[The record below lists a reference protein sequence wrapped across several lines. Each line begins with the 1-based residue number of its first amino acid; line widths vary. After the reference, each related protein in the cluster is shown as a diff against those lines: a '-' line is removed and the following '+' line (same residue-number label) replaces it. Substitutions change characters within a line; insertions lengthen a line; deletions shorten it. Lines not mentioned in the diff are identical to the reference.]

1 MKKLGNKNILY
12 AVWIILCA
20 ATAFLGGFGH
30 SMLINY
36 AFLAVMG
43 LLILIV
49 DRHGLSK
56 ICRITK
62 DLKGITETFSEAEAQ
77 GTQGNEAY
85 LSLME
90 SMHFTYPET
99 EGDWMRLQESWKS
112 SDGMDCDVED
122 YIFESEL
129 LESCNYNVCTQV
141 AGILTALGILGTF
154 LGLVL
159 GLRSFDFSNA
169 DQMTSSVEALVGG
182 LNVAFYT
189 SIYGVTLSILY
200 NIIFRRITTGL
211 TQELNHF
218 YDAFN
223 SALEPVSQKAM
234 VERMD
239 SRQAENNAL
248 MQDIKALLDERLGER
263 LGHQMA
269 ETLTPVFDRIIQSL
283 DSMMLDFHKEQANS
297 LEKIVDAFVDR
308 MGGALNSHV
317 KALGE
322 SVDELSQAQKTMSV
336 ELQRLIKQIVKT
348 SKDTSQINEH
358 AGIILEQLSGY
369 IPLLTQT
376 SQDSAKVIEN
386 MTQWSEDV
394 QKMTDTQQKVMKE
407 MAVEQNE
414 LLKVMAEHEGN
425 LDQTCEE
432 ISANQQ
438 QLSES
443 LTEFTKAAQIIAER
457 EEDPLQLDGIKDML
471 SGYMTTMQKLQQE
484 SAQNIENIQSAGIK
498 EMLTYV
504 SAQTEANAKE
514 SQAVQQKLTEEL
526 QKLAKTQ
533 EDIVFLNAKIANT
546 LSSLTGTGKIQLP
559 SKGMQQD
566 EEKWSKV
573 LNEKMDAW
581 IREQKAF
588 QERLLQ
594 LEEERSQP
602 FWSRWGRK

>member
-283 DSMMLDFHKEQANS
+283 DSMMMDFHKEQANS

-386 MTQWSEDV
+386 MVKWSEDI
-394 QKMTDTQQKVMKE
+394 QKMTDTQHLAMEKMT
-407 MAVEQNE
+407 VEQND

-443 LTEFTKAAQIIAER
+443 LVQFTKAAETLAER
-457 EEDPLQLDGIKDML
+457 EQDPMQFEDIKDML
-471 SGYMTTMQKLQQE
+471 SGYMTTMQQLQRE
-484 SAQNIENIQSAGIK
+484 SAQNIENIQSAGIR

-559 SKGMQQD
+559 SKGLQQD

>member
-112 SDGMDCDVED
+112 SDGIDCDVED

-386 MTQWSEDV
+386 MVKWSEDI
-394 QKMTDTQQKVMKE
+394 QKMTDTQHLAMEKMT
-407 MAVEQNE
+407 VEQND

-559 SKGMQQD
+559 SKGLQQD

>member
-189 SIYGVTLSILY
+189 SIYGITLSILY

-297 LEKIVDAFVDR
+297 LEKMVDAFVDR

-386 MTQWSEDV
+386 MVKWSEDI
-394 QKMTDTQQKVMKE
+394 QKMTDTQHLAMEKMT
-407 MAVEQNE
+407 VEQND

-559 SKGMQQD
+559 SKGLQQD

>member
-386 MTQWSEDV
+386 MVKWSEDIH
-394 QKMTDTQQKVMKE
+394 KMTDTQHLAMEKMT
-407 MAVEQNE
+407 VEQND

-443 LTEFTKAAQIIAER
+443 LVQFTKAAETLAER
-457 EEDPLQLDGIKDML
+457 EQDPMQFEDIKDML
-471 SGYMTTMQKLQQE
+471 SGYMTTMQQLQRE
-484 SAQNIENIQSAGIK
+484 SAQNIENIQSAGIR

-559 SKGMQQD
+559 SKGLQQD

-602 FWSRWGRK
+602 FWSRCGRK

>member
-1 MKKLGNKNILY
+1 MKKSGNKNILY
-12 AVWIILCA
+12 AVWGILCA
-20 ATAFLGGFGH
+20 ATAFLGGFSH

-62 DLKGITETFSEAEAQ
+62 DLKGITETFSEAEAK

-234 VERMD
+234 AERMD

-248 MQDIKALLDERLGER
+248 MQEIKELLDERLGER
-263 LGHQMA
+263 LGYQMA

-407 MAVEQNE
+407 MAVEQND
-414 LLKVMAEHEGN
+414 LLKTMAEHEAH
-425 LDQTCEE
+425 LDQTCEQ
-432 ISANQQ
+432 INLNQQ

-443 LTEFTKAAQIIAER
+443 LVQFTKAAETLAER
-457 EEDPLQLDGIKDML
+457 EQDPMQFEDIKDML

-484 SAQNIENIQSAGIK
+484 SAQNIENIQSAG
-498 EMLTYV
+498 
-504 SAQTEANAKE
+504 
-514 SQAVQQKLTEEL
+514 
-526 QKLAKTQ
+526 
-533 EDIVFLNAKIANT
+533 
-546 LSSLTGTGKIQLP
+546 TGKIQLS
-559 SKGMQQD
+559 SKGLQQD

>member
-386 MTQWSEDV
+386 MVKWSEDI
-394 QKMTDTQQKVMKE
+394 QKMTDTQHLAMEKMT
-407 MAVEQNE
+407 AEQND

-443 LTEFTKAAQIIAER
+443 LVQFTKAAETLAER
-457 EEDPLQLDGIKDML
+457 EQDPMQFEDIKDML
-471 SGYMTTMQKLQQE
+471 SGYMTTMQQLQRE
-484 SAQNIENIQSAGIK
+484 SAQNIENIQSAGIR

-559 SKGMQQD
+559 SKGLQQD

>member
-1 MKKLGNKNILY
+1 MKKSGNKNILY
-12 AVWIILCA
+12 AVWDILCA
-20 ATAFLGGFGH
+20 ATAFLGGFSH

-62 DLKGITETFSEAEAQ
+62 DLKGITETFSEAEAK

-234 VERMD
+234 AERMD

-248 MQDIKALLDERLGER
+248 MQEIKELLDERLGER
-263 LGHQMA
+263 LGCQMA

-394 QKMTDTQQKVMKE
+394 QKMTDNQQKVMKE
-407 MAVEQNE
+407 MAVEQND
-414 LLKVMAEHEGN
+414 LLKTMAEHEAH
-425 LDQTCEE
+425 LDQTCEQ
-432 ISANQQ
+432 INLNQQ

-443 LTEFTKAAQIIAER
+443 LVQFTKAAETLAER
-457 EEDPLQLDGIKDML
+457 EQDPMQFEDIKDML

-484 SAQNIENIQSAGIK
+484 SAQNIENIQSAGA
-498 EMLTYV
+498 
-504 SAQTEANAKE
+504 S
-514 SQAVQQKLTEEL
+514 
-526 QKLAKTQ
+526 
-533 EDIVFLNAKIANT
+533 
-546 LSSLTGTGKIQLP
+546 KIQLP
-559 SKGMQQD
+559 SKGLQQD

-588 QERLLQ
+588 QERLLE

>member
-62 DLKGITETFSEAEAQ
+62 ELKGITETFSEAEAQ

-386 MTQWSEDV
+386 MVKWSEDI
-394 QKMTDTQQKVMKE
+394 QKMTDTQHLAMEKMT
-407 MAVEQNE
+407 VEQND

-443 LTEFTKAAQIIAER
+443 LVQFTKAAETLAER
-457 EEDPLQLDGIKDML
+457 EQDPMQFEDIKDML

-484 SAQNIENIQSAGIK
+484 SAQNIENIQSAGIR

-559 SKGMQQD
+559 SKGLQQD

>member
-248 MQDIKALLDERLGER
+248 MQEIKELLDERLGER
-263 LGHQMA
+263 LGYQMA

-386 MTQWSEDV
+386 MVKWSEDI
-394 QKMTDTQQKVMKE
+394 QKMTDTQHLAMEKMT
-407 MAVEQNE
+407 VEQND

-484 SAQNIENIQSAGIK
+484 SAQNIENIQSAGIR

-559 SKGMQQD
+559 SKGLQQD

>member
-211 TQELNHF
+211 TQERNHF

-297 LEKIVDAFVDR
+297 LEKMVDAFVDR

-386 MTQWSEDV
+386 MVKWSEDI
-394 QKMTDTQQKVMKE
+394 QKMTDTQHLAMEKMT
-407 MAVEQNE
+407 VEQND

-559 SKGMQQD
+559 SKGLQQD

>member
-1 MKKLGNKNILY
+1 MKKSGNKNILY
-12 AVWIILCA
+12 AVWGILCA
-20 ATAFLGGFGH
+20 ATAFLGGFSH

-56 ICRITK
+56 ICRVTK
-62 DLKGITETFSEAEAQ
+62 DLKGITETFSEAEAK
-77 GTQGNEAY
+77 GTRGNEAY

-234 VERMD
+234 AERMD

-248 MQDIKALLDERLGER
+248 MQEIKELLDERLGER
-263 LGHQMA
+263 LGCQMA

-407 MAVEQNE
+407 MAVEQND
-414 LLKVMAEHEGN
+414 LLKTMAEHEVH
-425 LDQTCEE
+425 LDQTCEQ
-432 ISANQQ
+432 INLNQQ

-443 LTEFTKAAQIIAER
+443 LVQFTKAAETLAER
-457 EEDPLQLDGIKDML
+457 EQDPMQFEDIKEML

-484 SAQNIENIQSAGIK
+484 SAQNIENIQSSGIK

-504 SAQTEANAKE
+504 SAQTEANTKE
-514 SQAVQQKLTEEL
+514 SQAVQQKMTEEL

-559 SKGMQQD
+559 SKGLQQD

-588 QERLLQ
+588 QERLLE

>member
-386 MTQWSEDV
+386 MVKWSEDI
-394 QKMTDTQQKVMKE
+394 QKMTDTQHLAMEKMT
-407 MAVEQNE
+407 VEQND

-471 SGYMTTMQKLQQE
+471 SGYMTTMQQLQRE
-484 SAQNIENIQSAGIK
+484 SAQNIENIQSAGIR

-514 SQAVQQKLTEEL
+514 SQAVQQKLIEEL

-559 SKGMQQD
+559 SKGLQQD

>member
-20 ATAFLGGFGH
+20 ATAFLGGFRH
-30 SMLINY
+30 SMLIHY
-36 AFLAVMG
+36 AFLAVIG
-43 LLILIV
+43 LLTLIV
-49 DRHGLSK
+49 DRPGLSK

-386 MTQWSEDV
+386 MVKWSEDI
-394 QKMTDTQQKVMKE
+394 QKMTDTQHLAMEKMT
-407 MAVEQNE
+407 VEQND

-484 SAQNIENIQSAGIK
+484 SAQNIENIQSAGIR

-559 SKGMQQD
+559 SKGLQQD

>member
-141 AGILTALGILGTF
+141 ASILTALGILGTF

-169 DQMTSSVEALVGG
+169 DHMTSSVEALVGG

-386 MTQWSEDV
+386 MVKWSEDI
-394 QKMTDTQQKVMKE
+394 QKMTDTQHLAMEKMT
-407 MAVEQNE
+407 VEQND

-443 LTEFTKAAQIIAER
+443 LVQFTKAAETLAER
-457 EEDPLQLDGIKDML
+457 EQDPMQFEDIKDML
-471 SGYMTTMQKLQQE
+471 SGYMTTMQQLQRE
-484 SAQNIENIQSAGIK
+484 SAQNIENIQSAGIR

-559 SKGMQQD
+559 SKGLQQD

>member
-386 MTQWSEDV
+386 MVKWSEDI
-394 QKMTDTQQKVMKE
+394 QKMTDTQHLAMEKMT
-407 MAVEQNE
+407 VEQND

-471 SGYMTTMQKLQQE
+471 SGYMTTMQQLQRE
-484 SAQNIENIQSAGIK
+484 SAQNIENIQSAGIR

-559 SKGMQQD
+559 SKGLQQD

-588 QERLLQ
+588 
-594 LEEERSQP
+594 
-602 FWSRWGRK
+602 

>member
-1 MKKLGNKNILY
+1 MKKSGNKNILY
-12 AVWIILCA
+12 AVWGILCA
-20 ATAFLGGFGH
+20 ATAFLGGFSH

-62 DLKGITETFSEAEAQ
+62 DLKGITETFSEAEAK

-234 VERMD
+234 AERMD

-248 MQDIKALLDERLGER
+248 MQEIKELLDERLGER
-263 LGHQMA
+263 LGYQMA

-369 IPLLTQT
+369 IPILTQT

-414 LLKVMAEHEGN
+414 LLKTMAEHEGN

-484 SAQNIENIQSAGIK
+484 SAQNIENIQSTGIK

-514 SQAVQQKLTEEL
+514 GQAVQQKMTEEL

-559 SKGMQQD
+559 SKGLQQD

>member
-369 IPLLTQT
+369 IPLLTQI

-386 MTQWSEDV
+386 MVKWSEDI
-394 QKMTDTQQKVMKE
+394 QKMTDTQHLAMEKMT
-407 MAVEQNE
+407 VEQND
-414 LLKVMAEHEGN
+414 LLKVMAEYEGN

-443 LTEFTKAAQIIAER
+443 LVQFTKAAETLAER
-457 EEDPLQLDGIKDML
+457 EQDPMQFEDIKDML

-484 SAQNIENIQSAGIK
+484 SAQNIENIQSAGIR

-559 SKGMQQD
+559 SKGLQQD

>member
-386 MTQWSEDV
+386 MVKWSEDI
-394 QKMTDTQQKVMKE
+394 QKMTDTQHLTMEKMT
-407 MAVEQNE
+407 VEQND

-443 LTEFTKAAQIIAER
+443 LVQFTKAAETLAER
-457 EEDPLQLDGIKDML
+457 EQDPMQFEDIKDML

-559 SKGMQQD
+559 SKGLQQD

>member
-49 DRHGLSK
+49 DRHGPSK

-386 MTQWSEDV
+386 MVKWSEDI
-394 QKMTDTQQKVMKE
+394 QKMTDTQHLAMEKMT
-407 MAVEQNE
+407 VEQSD

-443 LTEFTKAAQIIAER
+443 LVQFTKAAETLAER
-457 EEDPLQLDGIKDML
+457 EQDPMQFEDIKDML
-471 SGYMTTMQKLQQE
+471 SGYMNTMQKLQQE

-559 SKGMQQD
+559 SKGLQQD

>member
-1 MKKLGNKNILY
+1 MKKSGNKNILY
-12 AVWIILCA
+12 AVWGILCA
-20 ATAFLGGFGH
+20 ATAFLGGFSH

-62 DLKGITETFSEAEAQ
+62 DLKGITETFSEAEAK

-234 VERMD
+234 AERMD

-248 MQDIKALLDERLGER
+248 MQEIKELLDERLGER
-263 LGHQMA
+263 LGYQMA

-322 SVDELSQAQKTMSV
+322 SVNALSQAQREMSI
-336 ELQRLIKQIVKT
+336 ELYKLIRQIVKT
-348 SKDTSQINEH
+348 GQNTSQINEH

-414 LLKVMAEHEGN
+414 LLKTMAEHEAH
-425 LDQTCEE
+425 LDQTCEQ
-432 ISANQQ
+432 INLNQQ
-438 QLSES
+438 QLSDS

-484 SAQNIENIQSAGIK
+484 SAQNIENTQSA
-498 EMLTYV
+498 
-504 SAQTEANAKE
+504 
-514 SQAVQQKLTEEL
+514 
-526 QKLAKTQ
+526 
-533 EDIVFLNAKIANT
+533 
-546 LSSLTGTGKIQLP
+546 GTGKIQLP
-559 SKGMQQD
+559 SKGLQQD

>member
-62 DLKGITETFSEAEAQ
+62 DLKGITETFSEAEAK

-369 IPLLTQT
+369 IPLLTQI

-386 MTQWSEDV
+386 MVKWSEDI
-394 QKMTDTQQKVMKE
+394 QKMTDTQHLAMEKMT
-407 MAVEQNE
+407 VEQND

-471 SGYMTTMQKLQQE
+471 SGYMTTMQILQQE

-559 SKGMQQD
+559 SKGLQQD

>member
-62 DLKGITETFSEAEAQ
+62 DLKGITETFSEAEAK

-394 QKMTDTQQKVMKE
+394 QKMTDTQQKAMEK
-407 MAVEQNE
+407 MTVEQND

-559 SKGMQQD
+559 SKGLQQD

>member
-1 MKKLGNKNILY
+1 MKKSGNKNILY
-12 AVWIILCA
+12 AVWGILCA
-20 ATAFLGGFGH
+20 ATAFLGGFSH

-62 DLKGITETFSEAEAQ
+62 DLKGITETFSEAEAK

-234 VERMD
+234 AERMD

-248 MQDIKALLDERLGER
+248 MQEIKELLDERLGER
-263 LGHQMA
+263 LGYQMA

-369 IPLLTQT
+369 IPILTQT

-407 MAVEQNE
+407 MAVEQND
-414 LLKVMAEHEGN
+414 LLKTMAEHEAH
-425 LDQTCEE
+425 LDQTCEQ
-432 ISANQQ
+432 INLNQQ

-443 LTEFTKAAQIIAER
+443 LVQFTKAAETLAER
-457 EEDPLQLDGIKDML
+457 EQDPMQFEDIKDML

-484 SAQNIENIQSAGIK
+484 SAQNIENIQSAG
-498 EMLTYV
+498 
-504 SAQTEANAKE
+504 
-514 SQAVQQKLTEEL
+514 
-526 QKLAKTQ
+526 
-533 EDIVFLNAKIANT
+533 
-546 LSSLTGTGKIQLP
+546 TGKIQLP
-559 SKGMQQD
+559 SKALQQD
-566 EEKWSKV
+566 GEKWSKV

>member
-1 MKKLGNKNILY
+1 MKKSGNKNILY
-12 AVWIILCA
+12 AVWGILCA
-20 ATAFLGGFGH
+20 ATAFLGGFSH

-43 LLILIV
+43 LLILIA

-62 DLKGITETFSEAEAQ
+62 DLKGITETFSEAEAK

-234 VERMD
+234 AERMD

-248 MQDIKALLDERLGER
+248 MQEIKELLDERLGER
-263 LGHQMA
+263 LGCQMA

-369 IPLLTQT
+369 IPILTQT
-376 SQDSAKVIEN
+376 S
-386 MTQWSEDV
+386 
-394 QKMTDTQQKVMKE
+394 
-407 MAVEQNE
+407 
-414 LLKVMAEHEGN
+414 
-425 LDQTCEE
+425 
-432 ISANQQ
+432 
-438 QLSES
+438 
-443 LTEFTKAAQIIAER
+443 
-457 EEDPLQLDGIKDML
+457 
-471 SGYMTTMQKLQQE
+471 
-484 SAQNIENIQSAGIK
+484 
-498 EMLTYV
+498 
-504 SAQTEANAKE
+504 
-514 SQAVQQKLTEEL
+514 
-526 QKLAKTQ
+526 
-533 EDIVFLNAKIANT
+533 
-546 LSSLTGTGKIQLP
+546 
-559 SKGMQQD
+559 
-566 EEKWSKV
+566 
-573 LNEKMDAW
+573 
-581 IREQKAF
+581 
-588 QERLLQ
+588 
-594 LEEERSQP
+594 
-602 FWSRWGRK
+602 

>member
-62 DLKGITETFSEAEAQ
+62 DLKGITETFSEAEAK

-234 VERMD
+234 AERMD

-248 MQDIKALLDERLGER
+248 MQEIKELLDERLGER
-263 LGHQMA
+263 LGYQMA

-322 SVDELSQAQKTMSV
+322 SVNA
-336 ELQRLIKQIVKT
+336 VK
-348 SKDTSQINEH
+348 
-358 AGIILEQLSGY
+358 SG
-369 IPLLTQT
+369 T
-376 SQDSAKVIEN
+376 
-386 MTQWSEDV
+386 
-394 QKMTDTQQKVMKE
+394 
-407 MAVEQNE
+407 
-414 LLKVMAEHEGN
+414 EG
-425 LDQTCEE
+425 
-432 ISANQQ
+432 
-438 QLSES
+438 
-443 LTEFTKAAQIIAER
+443 R
-457 EEDPLQLDGIKDML
+457 
-471 SGYMTTMQKLQQE
+471 
-484 SAQNIENIQSAGIK
+484 
-498 EMLTYV
+498 
-504 SAQTEANAKE
+504 
-514 SQAVQQKLTEEL
+514 
-526 QKLAKTQ
+526 
-533 EDIVFLNAKIANT
+533 
-546 LSSLTGTGKIQLP
+546 
-559 SKGMQQD
+559 
-566 EEKWSKV
+566 
-573 LNEKMDAW
+573 
-581 IREQKAF
+581 
-588 QERLLQ
+588 
-594 LEEERSQP
+594 
-602 FWSRWGRK
+602 

>member
-1 MKKLGNKNILY
+1 MKKSGNKNILY
-12 AVWIILCA
+12 AVWGILCA
-20 ATAFLGGFGH
+20 ATAFLGGFSH

-112 SDGMDCDVED
+112 SDGMDCDVEE

-218 YDAFN
+218 YDAFH

-234 VERMD
+234 AERMD

-248 MQDIKALLDERLGER
+248 MQEIKDLLDERLGER
-263 LGHQMA
+263 LGYQMA

-414 LLKVMAEHEGN
+414 LLKNMAEHEGN

-484 SAQNIENIQSAGIK
+484 SAQNIENIQSAG
-498 EMLTYV
+498 T
-504 SAQTEANAKE
+504 S
-514 SQAVQQKLTEEL
+514 
-526 QKLAKTQ
+526 
-533 EDIVFLNAKIANT
+533 
-546 LSSLTGTGKIQLP
+546 KIQLP
-559 SKGMQQD
+559 SKGLQQD

>member
-386 MTQWSEDV
+386 MVKWSEDI
-394 QKMTDTQQKVMKE
+394 QKMTDTQHLAMEKMT
-407 MAVEQNE
+407 AEQND

-471 SGYMTTMQKLQQE
+471 SGYMTTMQQLQRE
-484 SAQNIENIQSAGIK
+484 SAQNIENIQSAGIR

-559 SKGMQQD
+559 SKGLQQD

>member
-308 MGGALNSHV
+308 MGGALKSHV

-386 MTQWSEDV
+386 MVKWSEDI
-394 QKMTDTQQKVMKE
+394 QKMTDTQHLAMEKMT
-407 MAVEQNE
+407 VEQND

-443 LTEFTKAAQIIAER
+443 LVQFTKAAETLAER
-457 EEDPLQLDGIKDML
+457 EQDPMQFEDIKDML
-471 SGYMTTMQKLQQE
+471 SGYMTTMQQLQRE
-484 SAQNIENIQSAGIK
+484 SAQNIENIQSAGIR

-559 SKGMQQD
+559 SKGLQQD

>member
-234 VERMD
+234 AERMD

-248 MQDIKALLDERLGER
+248 MQEIKELLDERLGER
-263 LGHQMA
+263 LGYQMA

-386 MTQWSEDV
+386 MVKWSEDI
-394 QKMTDTQQKVMKE
+394 QKMTDTQHLAMEKMT
-407 MAVEQNE
+407 VEQND

-559 SKGMQQD
+559 SKGLQQD

>member
-1 MKKLGNKNILY
+1 MKKSGNKNILY
-12 AVWIILCA
+12 AVWGILCA
-20 ATAFLGGFGH
+20 ATAFLGGFSH

-62 DLKGITETFSEAEAQ
+62 DLKGITETFSEAEAE

-234 VERMD
+234 AERMD

-248 MQDIKALLDERLGER
+248 MQEIKELLDERLGER
-263 LGHQMA
+263 LGYQMS

-414 LLKVMAEHEGN
+414 LLKNMAEHEAH
-425 LDQTCEE
+425 LDQTCEQ
-432 ISANQQ
+432 INLNQQ

-443 LTEFTKAAQIIAER
+443 LVQFTKAAETLAER
-457 EEDPLQLDGIKDML
+457 EQDPMQFEDIKEML

-484 SAQNIENIQSAGIK
+484 SAQNIENIQSTGIK

-514 SQAVQQKLTEEL
+514 SQAVQQKMTEEL

-559 SKGMQQD
+559 SKGLQQD

-588 QERLLQ
+588 QERLLE

>member
-200 NIIFRRITTGL
+200 NIIFRRITAGL

-386 MTQWSEDV
+386 MVKWSQDI
-394 QKMTDTQQKVMKE
+394 QKMTDTQHLAMEKMT
-407 MAVEQNE
+407 VEQND

-443 LTEFTKAAQIIAER
+443 LVQFTKAAETLAER
-457 EEDPLQLDGIKDML
+457 EQDPMQFEDIKDML
-471 SGYMTTMQKLQQE
+471 SGYMTTMQQLQRE
-484 SAQNIENIQSAGIK
+484 SAQNIENIQSAGIR

-559 SKGMQQD
+559 SKGLQQD

-594 LEEERSQP
+594 LEEKRSQP

>member
-1 MKKLGNKNILY
+1 MKKSGNKNILY
-12 AVWIILCA
+12 AVWGILCA
-20 ATAFLGGFGH
+20 ATAFLGGFSH

-62 DLKGITETFSEAEAQ
+62 DLKGITETFSEAEAK

-234 VERMD
+234 AERMD

-248 MQDIKALLDERLGER
+248 MQEIKELLDERLGER
-263 LGHQMA
+263 LGYQMA

-407 MAVEQNE
+407 MAAEQNE
-414 LLKVMAEHEGN
+414 LLKTMAEHEAH
-425 LDQTCEE
+425 LDQTCEQ
-432 ISANQQ
+432 INLNQQ

-443 LTEFTKAAQIIAER
+443 LVQFTKAAETLAER
-457 EEDPLQLDGIKDML
+457 EQDPMQFEDIKDML

-504 SAQTEANAKE
+504 SVQTEANAKE
-514 SQAVQQKLTEEL
+514 SQAVQQKMTEEL

-559 SKGMQQD
+559 SKGLQQD

-573 LNEKMDAW
+573 LNEKMDDW

>member
-77 GTQGNEAY
+77 G
-85 LSLME
+85 

-386 MTQWSEDV
+386 MVKWSEDI
-394 QKMTDTQQKVMKE
+394 QKMTDTQHLAMEKMT
-407 MAVEQNE
+407 VEQND

-443 LTEFTKAAQIIAER
+443 LVQFTKAAETLAER
-457 EEDPLQLDGIKDML
+457 EQDPMQFEDIKDML
-471 SGYMTTMQKLQQE
+471 SGYMTTMQQLQRE
-484 SAQNIENIQSAGIK
+484 SAQNIENIQSAGIR

-559 SKGMQQD
+559 SKGLQQD

>member
-369 IPLLTQT
+369 IPLLTQI

-386 MTQWSEDV
+386 MVKWSEDI
-394 QKMTDTQQKVMKE
+394 QKMTDTQHLTMEKMT
-407 MAVEQNE
+407 VEQND

-484 SAQNIENIQSAGIK
+484 SAQNIENIQSAGIR

-559 SKGMQQD
+559 SKGLQQD

-594 LEEERSQP
+594 LEEERSHP

>member
-386 MTQWSEDV
+386 MVKWSEDI
-394 QKMTDTQQKVMKE
+394 QKMTDTQHLAMEKMT
-407 MAVEQNE
+407 VEQND

-471 SGYMTTMQKLQQE
+471 SGYMTTMQQLQRE
-484 SAQNIENIQSAGIK
+484 SAQNIENIQSAGIR

-559 SKGMQQD
+559 SKGLQQV

>member
-1 MKKLGNKNILY
+1 MKKSGNKNILY
-12 AVWIILCA
+12 AVWVILCA
-20 ATAFLGGFGH
+20 ATAFLGGFSH

-43 LLILIV
+43 LFIWIV

-99 EGDWMRLQESWKS
+99 EGDWIRLQESWKS

-263 LGHQMA
+263 LGYQMA

-414 LLKVMAEHEGN
+414 LLKTMAEYEAH
-425 LDQTCEE
+425 LDQTCEQ
-432 ISANQQ
+432 INLNQQ
-438 QLSES
+438 QLSDS

-514 SQAVQQKLTEEL
+514 GQAVQQKMTEEL

-588 QERLLQ
+588 QERLLE